1 MIKDK
6 DKIIEEK
13 TGKISQLV
21 KIYVDEMDELSETD
35 KFTIDSIEKMW
46 GNLTESAKEVC
57 MEINNEI
64 IGQINEKE
72 IIRSKKVNT
81 KRKV

>member
-46 GNLTESAKEVC
+46 GNLTESAKEVY